1 MGFDFFRSKVKSTTT
16 LGGEEGGMDF
26 KKLGQGIYI
35 NQKSDIRH
43 KKAYTCSYKIHQD
56 FVVWKCS
63 IAMNV
68 YKGVVSN
75 AGV

>member
-1 MGFDFFRSKVKSTTT
+1 
-16 LGGEEGGMDF
+16 MDF

-63 IAMNV
+63 IAMNI